1 VYGSS
6 LKRREL
12 EVRLRA
18 LGWVLERHGG
28 RHDVWTDGERLEY
41 VPRHADVSEQLARKI
56 IQKASSPRG
65 IDS

>member
-1 VYGSS
+1 M
-6 LKRREL
+6 KRREL
-12 EVRLRA
+12 EACLRA

>member
-1 VYGSS
+1 M
-6 LKRREL
+6 KRREL
-12 EVRLRA
+12 EARLRA

-56 IQKASSPRG
+56 IQKAGSPRG

>member
-1 VYGSS
+1 M
-6 LKRREL
+6 KRREL
-12 EVRLRA
+12 EARLRA

-28 RHDVWTDGERLEY
+28 RHDVWTDAERLGY